1 MHTSLSTFHAPA
13 AAAITGEWPDAN
25 VGPTLSRLRGLIVP
39 GLNLEII
46 LVVAVLIGLIG
57 N

>member
-1 MHTSLSTFHAPA
+1 MHTSLYTFHAPA